1 MNNPFQDQ
9 LLKAGLVTKKQVQK
23 VKQDKN
29 RKRKQM
35 QQHSKKEKVVDENRL
50 KAQQAVEEKAR
61 RDRELNKKKEDQAR
75 QKAISIEINQLIENN
90 CLDRDETCEVV
101 YNFEHNKKVKRIYV
115 NAEMKQQ
122 IVKGK
127 LGIAR
132 IEGRYELVPKTIA
145 EKIQHRN
152 EKRVVI
158 FSDDQAIVNEN
169 DPYADHQIPD
179 DLMW

>member
-1 MNNPFQDQ
+1 MNNPFQEQ

-35 QQHSKKEKVVDENRL
+35 QQHSKKEKIVDENRL
-50 KAQQAVEEKAR
+50 KAQQAVAEKAR
-61 RDRELNKKKEDQAR
+61 RDRELNKNKEDQAR

-90 CLDRDETCEVV
+90 CLDRNETCEIV
-101 YNFEHNKKVKRIYV
+101 YNFAHNKKVKRIYV

-145 EKIQHRN
+145 EKIQQRN

-158 FSDDQAIVNEN
+158 FSDDEEKVNEN

>member
-1 MNNPFQDQ
+1 MSNPFQDQ

-23 VKQDKN
+23 VKQDEN
-29 RKRKQM
+29 RKRKQQ
-35 QQHSKKEKVVDENRL
+35 QQHSKKEKVVDQNKL
-50 KAQQAVEEKAR
+50 KAQQAAEEKAR
-61 RDRELNKKKEDQAR
+61 RDRELNRKKENQAR

-90 CLDRDETCEVV
+90 CLARDESCDIA

-132 IEGRYELVPKTIA
+132 IEGRYELVAKTIA
-145 EKIQHRN
+145 EKILQRN
-152 EKRVVI
+152 EKRIVI
-158 FSDDQAIVNEN
+158 FDDQELGDEN
-169 DPYADHQIPD
+169 DPYSEHQIPD
-179 DLMW
+179 DMMW

>member
-1 MNNPFQDQ
+1 MNNPFQEQ

-90 CLDRDETCEVV
+90 CLDRDETCEIG
-101 YNFEHNKKVKRIYV
+101 YNFEHNKKVKHIYV

-145 EKIQHRN
+145 EKIQQRN

-158 FSDDQAIVNEN
+158 FSDDEEIVNEN

-179 DLMW
+179 DIMW

>member
-1 MNNPFQDQ
+1 MNNPFQEQ

-145 EKIQHRN
+145 EKIQQRN